1 MTVHEPEIQQLAKSS
16 LGGQRFELFIRR
28 WEMNNEPL
36 PPESKP
42 EVYVIIHGIRSRHL
56 SDSVS
61 IDLTVEVGRAMAML

>member
-1 MTVHEPEIQQLAKSS
+1 MTVHETEIQQLAKSS

-42 EVYVIIHGIRSRHL
+42 EVYVITYGFRSRHL
-56 SDSVS
+56 SDSVFQV
-61 IDLTVEVGRAMAML
+61 TVGVGQAMATL

>member
-42 EVYVIIHGIRSRHL
+42 EMYVTIHLLQSHCHL
-56 SDSVS
+56 N
-61 IDLTVEVGRAMAML
+61 LLFK

>member
-1 MTVHEPEIQQLAKSS
+1 MRKDNIKDLVRFCMTVHEPEIQQLAKSS

-42 EVYVIIHGIRSRHL
+42 EVYVIIHGIRSRRL
-56 SDSVS
+56 SDS
-61 IDLTVEVGRAMAML
+61 LFQ

>member
-1 MTVHEPEIQQLAKSS
+1 MTVHEAEIKQLAKSS

-42 EVYVIIHGIRSRHL
+42 EVYVIIYGFRSRQL
-56 SDSVS
+56 SDS
-61 IDLTVEVGRAMAML
+61 LFL

>member
-28 WEMNNEPL
+28 WEMNNEPP

-42 EVYVIIHGIRSRHL
+42 EVYVIIYGFRYRHL
-56 SDSVS
+56 TVS
-61 IDLTVEVGRAMAML
+61 IDLMVGVGRAMAVL